1 MQVNYSIGNPTA
13 FNDFI
18 LKELA
23 KEPNGKN
30 NISTLTEQGA
40 VEASANIVKKHLKEA
55 KSSGAS
61 PSDTTPIDKLI
72 MTGMNACCRHFTA
85 ATKVVFEQIQTLA
98 EKNSN
103 TNLKD
108 TVVFENTNP
117 AIAHATLGIA
127 RGNNVT
133 TIDTYWAKKNEDGSV
148 KQDSLDSTFDGKHSN
163 VTSLYSTLS
172 KNDSAHP
179 ENKIFD
185 AGHSEQVM
193 DQFGKDVSKVTNISE
208 IDDQLQTVIYKAD
221 QISCRE
227 SLQTPE
233 KLTKVSEELG
243 IISTDIL
250 NKCIGVETFNIAPV
264 YKLMLESILQIGV
277 VLNKVIQ
284 EKFLAQT
291 IRKNSNL

>member
-1 MQVNYSIGNPTA
+1 MILL
-13 FNDFI
+13 I
-18 LKELA
+18 LK
-23 KEPNGKN
+23 
-30 NISTLTEQGA
+30 
-40 VEASANIVKKHLKEA
+40 
-55 KSSGAS
+55 
-61 PSDTTPIDKLI
+61 
-72 MTGMNACCRHFTA
+72 
-85 ATKVVFEQIQTLA
+85 
-98 EKNSN
+98 
-103 TNLKD
+103 
-108 TVVFENTNP
+108 
-117 AIAHATLGIA
+117 
-127 RGNNVT
+127 
-133 TIDTYWAKKNEDGSV
+133 
-148 KQDSLDSTFDGKHSN
+148 
-163 VTSLYSTLS
+163 
-172 KNDSAHP
+172 
-179 ENKIFD
+179 NKIFD

-284 EKFLAQT
+284 EKILSTDDSKELESLKFADRSLSAFVLRPIGKRLDAT
-291 IRKNSNL
+291 YSSLDLYKGTPKLYI